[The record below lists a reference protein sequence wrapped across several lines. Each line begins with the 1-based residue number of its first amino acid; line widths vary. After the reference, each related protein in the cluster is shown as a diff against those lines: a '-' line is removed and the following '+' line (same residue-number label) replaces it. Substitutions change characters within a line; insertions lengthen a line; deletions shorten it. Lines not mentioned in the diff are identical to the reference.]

1 MGKDGFYILFM
12 IIATLV
18 GCQNPQKDFRF
29 KHTARLEKTNPH
41 FNNPPQN
48 PFAFV
53 PREKLKGEEILD
65 YDFTQMSTST
75 IDSVLKVLYM
85 LDQEYRIE
93 SVNARKRG
101 DPAISI
107 GKKMTRADSLNYHI
121 LSKIV
126 EEIGWPDTR
135 IYSDTAMS
143 APYLI
148 LLHARTTRE
157 GFEKFQSPL
166 VEAFMTGKV
175 KPDYYA
181 VLVDEICLSMA
192 MNQKFGT
199 HCRYNANGPVDR
211 YSMDDVSTVEKN
223 RCEIGLDSLSLDWCE
238 LVKY

>member
-1 MGKDGFYILFM
+1 MGKDGFYVLFM

-18 GCQNPQKDFRF
+18 GCQNSQKDFRLE
-29 KHTARLEKTNPH
+29 HTARLEKTNSN
-41 FNNPPQN
+41 FYNTSQN

-53 PREKLKGEEILD
+53 PREKLKGEEVLD
-65 YDFTQMSTST
+65 YDFTQISAST

-107 GKKMTRADSLNYHI
+107 GEKMKRADSLNYHI

-135 IYSDTAMS
+135 IHSDTAMS
-143 APYLI
+143 ALYLI
-148 LLHARTTRE
+148 LLHTRTT
-157 GFEKFQSPL
+157 GNVLEKFYPPL
-166 VEAFMTGKV
+166 VDAFMTGKV

-192 MNQKFGT
+192 INQKFGT
-199 HCRYNANGPVDR
+199 HCRYVEDGRIYR
-211 YSMDDVSTVEKN
+211 YSMDDIITVQKN
-223 RCEIGLDSLSLDWCE
+223 RYEIGLDPLSQDWCE
-238 LVKY
+238 LIKY